1 MARLKLDQDS
11 LGLSSLF
18 ERLTK
23 VRVKDC
29 FRSEDTV
36 YFVVA
41 AGDAGKAIG
50 KGAANIKKVQSSL
63 GKKIRVIEYRDNV
76 CSFVKNLIYPLTV
89 EEIVEEDGGVVLRD
103 SNYGI
108 KSKLIGRNHKNLQI
122 LNRAVQRFFN
132 KEVKVE

>member
-1 MARLKLDQDS
+1 MRLKLDQDS

-18 ERLTK
+18 ERLTR

-29 FRSEDTV
+29 FRSEDTI

-50 KGAANIKKVQSSL
+50 KGAVNIRKAQISF
-63 GKKIRVIEYRDNV
+63 GKKIRVVEYRDDV
-76 CSFVKNLIYPLTV
+76 RSFIKNLIHPLLV
-89 EEIVEEDGGVVLRD
+89 EEIAEEDGQVILRD
-103 SNYGI
+103 SNYSV
-108 KSKLIGRNHKNLQI
+108 KSKLIGRNRKNLQV

-132 KEVKVE
+132 KEVKVG